1 MLAKAQME
9 RRLAK
14 RRSNSRL
21 PDLIELVLARPMVS
35 TTMIQK
41 ALKVTQQ
48 GAINLVEE
56 LALREMTGR
65 KRFRAWGVL

>member
-1 MLAKAQME
+1 
-9 RRLAK
+9 
-14 RRSNSRL
+14 
-21 PDLIELVLARPMVS
+21 VVT
-35 TTMIQK
+35 TTMVQK